1 MQHLGCRVIIFCFL
15 SLLVYGCDKND
26 TDKISNPKPNI
37 DLLTYNKNNELTI
50 NIPEPSQPIGESIVH
65 FSKIIDPKTQKLV
78 FLKDIIDVDTF
89 AKLYHFPADKLK
101 VIDTNYLKNGHDIYY
116 YKDKNYVYIFDPQK
130 KQFFIA
136 SSIADYEVLG
146 GCYLRAANK
155 IYCDGVEV
163 IQADIN
169 SFTTESKSLIPSIKD
184 QQVYIFA
191 TDKNNIYWFS
201 KNCNYDCFKNLVN
214 TYYFAPEEIA
224 KLKAKYF
231 AKQAAIIPYSHIK
244 DILYTDNKGNY
255 YLQYFRHWRTDDLK
269 HYNYESRARDLK
281 TDKIIELKDI
291 INAKEFH
298 QINNSIYYSDNQ
310 HIYIAVE
317 SFATDIQM
325 RILDLE
331 PQKSQII
338 GNYIKDDNRIYFIDR
353 EVLGANA
360 QEFNVFLIQETC
372 DEGTLTTEL
381 GYDNNKIYYGNHELS
396 YDDFVQ
402 LGIDEKFKAFL
413 IKKYFSN
420 KKQ

>member
-1 MQHLGCRVIIFCFL
+1 M
-15 SLLVYGCDKND
+15 
-26 TDKISNPKPNI
+26 
-37 DLLTYNKNNELTI
+37 
-50 NIPEPSQPIGESIVH
+50 
-65 FSKIIDPKTQKLV
+65 
-78 FLKDIIDVDTF
+78 
-89 AKLYHFPADKLK
+89 
-101 VIDTNYLKNGHDIYY
+101 
-116 YKDKNYVYIFDPQK
+116 
-130 KQFFIA
+130 
-136 SSIADYEVLG
+136 
-146 GCYLRAANK
+146 
-155 IYCDGVEV
+155 
-163 IQADIN
+163 
-169 SFTTESKSLIPSIKD
+169 
-184 QQVYIFA
+184 
-191 TDKNNIYWFS
+191 
-201 KNCNYDCFKNLVN
+201 
-214 TYYFAPEEIA
+214 
-224 KLKAKYF
+224 
-231 AKQAAIIPYSHIK
+231 
-244 DILYTDNKGNY
+244 
-255 YLQYFRHWRTDDLK
+255 QYFRHWRTDDLK

-291 INAKEFH
+291 INAKQFH

-325 RILDLE
+325 QILDLE

-338 GNYIKDDNRIYFIDR
+338 GNYIKDDNRIYFVDR

-360 QEFNVFLIQETC
+360 QEFNIFLIQETC